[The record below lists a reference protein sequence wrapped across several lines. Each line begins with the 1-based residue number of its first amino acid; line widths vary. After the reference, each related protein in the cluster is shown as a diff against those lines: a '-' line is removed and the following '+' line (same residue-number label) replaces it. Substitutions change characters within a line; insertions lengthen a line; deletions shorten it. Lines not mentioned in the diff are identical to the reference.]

1 MAHLALIASNPA
13 HLPAAQAM
21 HDLRNILASIGLH
34 LETLGRLSGPSGAKP
49 MDAAYALLTRCTA
62 MCNCALD
69 YAANA
74 QSRRCRVDLI
84 HTARQAADLLAPSA
98 PRGFC
103 FDIGRN
109 IAACAVADPN
119 DVFRIVFN
127 LMSNAVNLANLKANA
142 IKTVTVR
149 VSIEGATLTMQ
160 ISDDGPGLPAWL
172 RTRLF
177 RARSK
182 QSHSPRHG
190 YGLAIARELAER
202 NGGTLTLA
210 PSAGGTTFELKLA
223 AFVSM
228 LPEHAPARIPGRD
241 PCVAS
246 FADCGPPPPAAGPA
260 AGEVPESQGVEHHI
274 ADSLAGLPR
283 QRARQTGG
291 LGIADMHPVFHGDC
305 RR

>member
-1 MAHLALIASNPA
+1 VLDTAIGVAVRFFTFPLYLSPSDHIRRRKVKSMTQLALIASNPA

-49 MDAAYALLTRCTA
+49 VDAAYALLTRCTA

-74 QSRRCRVDLI
+74 QSRRGRVDLI
-84 HTARQAADLLAPSA
+84 HTARQTADLLAPNA
-98 PRGFC
+98 PKGFC
-103 FDIGRN
+103 FDIGQST
-109 IAACAVADPN
+109 AACALADPN
-119 DVFRIVFN
+119 DVFRILFN
-127 LMSNAVNLANLKANA
+127 LMSNAVNVANLKANA
-142 IKTVTVR
+142 IKTVTIR
-149 VSIEGATLTMQ
+149 VGIEGATLTMQ

-172 RTRLF
+172 QTRLF

-182 QSHSPRHG
+182 QSNSARHG

-210 PSAGGTTFELKLA
+210 PSTRGTTFELKLA

-228 LPEHAPARIPGRD
+228 LPQHAPAPISGRD
-241 PCVAS
+241 SRVAS
-246 FADCGPPPPAAGPA
+246 FAILSSRNQKARSN
-260 AGEVPESQGVEHHI
+260 EI
-274 ADSLAGLPR
+274 AVL
-283 QRARQTGG
+283 
-291 LGIADMHPVFHGDC
+291 
-305 RR
+305 